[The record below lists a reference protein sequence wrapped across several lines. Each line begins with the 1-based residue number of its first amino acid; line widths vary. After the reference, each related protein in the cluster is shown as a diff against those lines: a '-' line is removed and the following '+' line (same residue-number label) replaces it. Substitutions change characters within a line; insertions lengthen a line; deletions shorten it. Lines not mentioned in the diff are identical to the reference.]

1 MATMDGRVAL
11 VTGAASG
18 IGKATSIGLARVG
31 VSVVLLVRN
40 ADRGEQAMRDIRA
53 SVPDAKLEVLEC
65 DLASQSSIRDA
76 AGRFMAFHDRL
87 DILVNAAGVFVKDRK
102 LTADGIELTFAT
114 NYLAYFLLT
123 RELLPLL
130 QQSAPARVVNL
141 ASKYGRAKIDFEDLQ
156 KLRSRYSYLRST
168 PQTMLA
174 RVLFTQELANRL
186 DGTGVVVNAVHP
198 GLVAH
203 TGLLQDTRGPFKWV
217 TDTLG
222 STPEKGA
229 DTVLW
234 LATAPEAATVSGK
247 LFTKRKEIRT
257 PGQGS
262 DPATRKRLW
271 NESEKLTV
279 GSGPSTSS

>member
-1 MATMDGRVAL
+1 MATVDGRVAL

-18 IGKATSIGLARVG
+18 IGAATSIGLASG

-40 ADRGEQAMRDIRA
+40 AGRGEQAMRDIRA
-53 SVPDAKLEVLEC
+53 SVPDAKLDVLEC

-76 AGRFMAFHDRL
+76 AKRFMENHDRL

-123 RELLPLL
+123 NELLPILRS
-130 QQSAPARVVNL
+130 SAPARVINL
-141 ASKYGRAKIDFEDLQ
+141 ASKYGRSKIDFEDLQ
-156 KLRSRYSYLRST
+156 KLRTRYSYLKSA

-174 RVLFTQELANRL
+174 RVLFTQELALRL

-203 TGLLQDTRGPFKWV
+203 TGLLQETRGPFKWV
-217 TDTLG
+217 TDTFG

-247 LFTKRKEIRT
+247 LFAKRKEIRT

-262 DPATRKRLW
+262 DPAARKRLW
-271 NESEKLTV
+271 EESERLTV
-279 GSGPSTSS
+279 GSGPWISS